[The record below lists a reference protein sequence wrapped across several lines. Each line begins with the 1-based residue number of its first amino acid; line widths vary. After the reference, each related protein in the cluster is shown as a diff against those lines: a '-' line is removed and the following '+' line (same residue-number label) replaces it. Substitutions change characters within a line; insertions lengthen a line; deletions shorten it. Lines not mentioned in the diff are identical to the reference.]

1 METKLDCFVAISE
14 QGYKEGEALSADI
27 GDEAIDRDGDD
38 TGYTDVN
45 IGNPCNVNGE
55 ITSIEIWALTN
66 LVGCKVASFYIVS
79 RSGNNAYLATRDY
92 VVIGAV
98 TAGSKQTFPVN
109 LLIRKGDYIGYWA
122 DSGDIEY
129 SYADNAGVW
138 SVQNDSIP
146 CSNKLFT
153 YYVGDAISVKGT
165 GIEITPKTFA
175 NIDGTLLV
183 DDNGSTSAG
192 GIDFY
197 GVRIPCELDVRRDII
212 GTYFNVGQG
221 IRIAITVNG
230 EPVEDSLIGDITI
243 AHNLNYISTFS
254 FTLGNPKYSPLTL
267 TGANIVVNSVV
278 IITIYVNGQ
287 AFILFTGLI
296 DETRTTY
303 DGGYRLQINGR
314 DYGKKLLDKTMT
326 LISVQES
333 ADKSYRGS
341 MVKYLAGQ
349 ADITNVNVP
358 TGDKVTIDHSFQD
371 QTIWD
376 MIQKECAIEGW
387 YVQHDENAIM
397 KLQIRK
403 IKSNKTSYPVA
414 DWEYGEDKF
423 IQLGLETSDIGII
436 NKVII
441 LGAIFEE
448 ETITV
453 NPVVPVEVVKPPVL
467 YDETSTTFNKSFT
480 VGEVVTNWSEGDAT
494 LKVITEYIGYTK
506 PLGYLFPVSQN
517 YKFKII
523 GSMSGKI
530 KSLEFSVSGGATKAG
545 QSSNYV
551 LVARGIGY
559 EYPPLSAT
567 EKAFSISITVKT
579 KDRASGGIEELEE
592 ENPEETFTSTITYTQ
607 VKATVTDNIS
617 ISVYGERKPNN
628 EGTLEFPLA
637 ETEAQCKRI
646 GENIILDS
654 HRFIKQPDFEIPFN
668 PKLIVGQT
676 VELTDKKIGYDEDR
690 YFVEEVIHT
699 IGADSEGKMKAR
711 TRIGCVYYA

>member
-1 METKLDCFVAISE
+1 METKIDCFVAVSE
-14 QGYKEGEALSADI
+14 QGGEGEALSVDI
-27 GDEAIDRDGDD
+27 GSPAIEGNFDD
-38 TGYTDVN
+38 FETT
-45 IGNPCNVNGE
+45 NVNKDNPANASGR
-55 ITSIEIWALTN
+55 ITSIEIWAATN
-66 LVGCKVASFYIVS
+66 ITGLKVATFYVV
-79 RSGNNAYLATRDY
+79 SGNYLSARD
-92 VVIGAV
+92 VETIGAV
-98 TAGSKQTFPVN
+98 TAGSIQTFEVN
-109 LLIRKGDYIGYWA
+109 LEVQEGDYLGCYFTGGTIACEEPDHSGYWYQA
-122 DSGDIEY
+122 GDQTSCTNIE
-129 SYADNAGVW
+129 
-138 SVQNDSIP
+138 
-146 CSNKLFT
+146 F
-153 YYVGDAISVKGT
+153 VGTENISTMSLYGT
-165 GIEITPKTFA
+165 GISVIQKTYA
-175 NIDGTLLV
+175 NISPCELLV
-183 DDNGSTSAG
+183 NDNGSTSAG
-192 GIDFY
+192 GTDFY
-197 GVRIPCELDVRRDII
+197 GVRIPCQLDVRRDII

-221 IRIAITVNG
+221 IRIAITVDG
-230 EPVEDSLIGDITI
+230 EPVSDSLIGDITI

-254 FTLGNPKYSPLTL
+254 FTLGSPKYSPLISPYYI
-267 TGANIVVNSVV
+267 AVNSIV
-278 IITIYVNGQ
+278 IITVYVNGQ
-287 AFILFTGLI
+287 AFKLFTGLV

-326 LISVQES
+326 LISVQDS

-349 ADITNVNVP
+349 ANITNINVP

-448 ETITV
+448 EVITV
-453 NPVVPVEVVKPPVL
+453 NPVVPVEVVP
-467 YDETSTTFNKSFT
+467 DEEVYEYTNYNFSPSFT
-480 VGEVVTNWSEGDAT
+480 AGEVITGWSEGDAVI
-494 LKVITEYIGYTK
+494 KVTAFYTGYTK

-517 YKFKII
+517 YKFKIT
-523 GSMSGKI
+523 GSDSGKI
-530 KSLEFSVSGGATKAG
+530 QGLSFSVSGGATKAG

-551 LVARGIGY
+551 LIARKIGY

-567 EKAFSISITVKT
+567 EQAFSITITFKIKNQT
-579 KDRASGGIEELEE
+579 GGGIEELEE

-617 ISVYGERKPNN
+617 IGVYGERKPNN

-637 ETEAQCKRI
+637 ETEAQCRRI
-646 GENIILDS
+646 GENVCLDS

>member
-1 METKLDCFVAISE
+1 METKLDCFVAVSG
-14 QGYKEGEALSADI
+14 QSS
-27 GDEAIDRDGDD
+27 
-38 TGYTDVN
+38 TG
-45 IGNPCNVNGE
+45 
-55 ITSIEIWALTN
+55 
-66 LVGCKVASFYIVS
+66 
-79 RSGNNAYLATRDY
+79 R
-92 VVIGAV
+92 
-98 TAGSKQTFPVN
+98 
-109 LLIRKGDYIGYWA
+109 
-122 DSGDIEY
+122 
-129 SYADNAGVW
+129 
-138 SVQNDSIP
+138 
-146 CSNKLFT
+146 T
-153 YYVGDAISVKGT
+153 YYDV
-165 GIEITPKTFA
+165 
-175 NIDGTLLV
+175 DGTLLV
-183 DDNGSTSAG
+183 DDNGSTGAG
-192 GIDFY
+192 GTDFY
-197 GVRIPCELDVRRDII
+197 GVRLPCQLDVVRNII

-221 IRIAITVNG
+221 IRVTITVDG
-230 EPVEDSLIGDITI
+230 EPVSDSLIGDITI

-254 FTLGNPKYSPLTL
+254 FTLGNPKYSPLVSPYYI
-267 TGANIVVNSVV
+267 AVNSVV
-278 IITIYVNGQ
+278 VITVYVNGQ
-287 AFILFTGLI
+287 AFKLFTGLV

-326 LISVQES
+326 LISVQDS

-371 QTIWD
+371 QTLWD

-448 ETITV
+448 EIITA
-453 NPVVPVEVVKPPVL
+453 NPVTPVEVVP
-467 YDETSTTFNKSFT
+467 DEEVYEYTDYSFSPSFT
-480 VGEVVTNWSEGDAT
+480 AGQVVTGWTDGDA
-494 LKVITEYIGYTK
+494 VIRVTASYIGYTK
-506 PLGYLFPVSQN
+506 PSGYIFPQSQN
-517 YKFKII
+517 YKFTIT
-523 GSMSGKI
+523 GSDSGKI
-530 KSLEFSVSGGATKAG
+530 QGLSFSVGDGATKAG

-551 LVARGIGY
+551 MVARDCTGMLPTFS
-559 EYPPLSAT
+559 EA
-567 EKAFSISITVKT
+567 AFSITITFKIKNQT
-579 KDRASGGIEELEE
+579 GGGIEELET
-592 ENPEETFTSTITYTQ
+592 ENPEETFTSTIFYTQ
-607 VKATVTDNIS
+607 VKATVTDTNS
-617 ISVYGERKPNN
+617 IALYGERKPNN

-699 IGADSEGKMKAR
+699 IGADAEGKMKAR

>member
-1 METKLDCFVAISE
+1 METKLDCFIVVSG
-14 QGYKEGEALSADI
+14 QSS
-27 GDEAIDRDGDD
+27 
-38 TGYTDVN
+38 TGKTY
-45 IGNPCNVNGE
+45 
-55 ITSIEIWALTN
+55 
-66 LVGCKVASFYIVS
+66 ASS
-79 RSGNNAYLATRDY
+79 S
-92 VVIGAV
+92 
-98 TAGSKQTFPVN
+98 
-109 LLIRKGDYIGYWA
+109 
-122 DSGDIEY
+122 
-129 SYADNAGVW
+129 
-138 SVQNDSIP
+138 
-146 CSNKLFT
+146 
-153 YYVGDAISVKGT
+153 
-165 GIEITPKTFA
+165 
-175 NIDGTLLV
+175 GTLLV
-183 DDNGSTSAG
+183 NDIDVG
-192 GIDFY
+192 GLPRDSGIFSW
-197 GVRIPCELDVRRDII
+197 VRIPCELEVVTDII

-221 IRIAITVNG
+221 IRVAITVNG
-230 EPVEDSLIGDITI
+230 EHVEDSLIGDITI

-254 FTLGNPKYSPLTL
+254 FTLGSPKYSPLISPYYI
-267 TGANIVVNSVV
+267 AVNSVV
-278 IITIYVNGQ
+278 IITAYVNGQ
-287 AFILFTGLI
+287 AFKLFTGLV

-326 LISVQES
+326 LISVQDS

-349 ADITNVNVP
+349 ASITNVNIP
-358 TGDKVTIDHSFQD
+358 TGDAVTIDHSFQD
-371 QTIWD
+371 QTLWD
-376 MIQKECAIEGW
+376 MVQKECAIEGW

-397 KLQIRK
+397 KLQTRK

-448 ETITV
+448 ETITA
-453 NPVVPVEVVKPPVL
+453 NPVVPIEVIPNEPEYEEGSVTASKDYGQIIVPSGTA
-467 YDETSTTFNKSFT
+467 YSDENITIKVRFTNADIYQSSFILGVTVTTYYNFDVSGAKVNFITDSK
-480 VGEVVTNWSEGDAT
+480 WS
-494 LKVITEYIGYTK
+494 IT
-506 PLGYLFPVSQN
+506 
-517 YKFKII
+517 
-523 GSMSGKI
+523 
-530 KSLEFSVSGGATKAG
+530 GGATIV
-545 QSSNYV
+545 SSSRTFCRIKREV
-551 LVARGIGY
+551 GFGTG
-559 EYPPLSAT
+559 E
-567 EKAFSISITVKT
+567 EAFTISVTIKWKEQVG
-579 KDRASGGIEELEE
+579 GGIEELEE
-592 ENPEETFTSTITYTQ
+592 ENPEETFESKINYIQ
-607 VKATVTDNIS
+607 VKATVTDSTS
-617 ISVYGERKPNN
+617 IGVYGERKPNN

>member
-1 METKLDCFVAISE
+1 METKLDCFVAVSG
-14 QGYKEGEALSADI
+14 QSS
-27 GDEAIDRDGDD
+27 
-38 TGYTDVN
+38 TGKTY
-45 IGNPCNVNGE
+45 
-55 ITSIEIWALTN
+55 
-66 LVGCKVASFYIVS
+66 ASS
-79 RSGNNAYLATRDY
+79 S
-92 VVIGAV
+92 
-98 TAGSKQTFPVN
+98 
-109 LLIRKGDYIGYWA
+109 
-122 DSGDIEY
+122 
-129 SYADNAGVW
+129 
-138 SVQNDSIP
+138 
-146 CSNKLFT
+146 
-153 YYVGDAISVKGT
+153 
-165 GIEITPKTFA
+165 
-175 NIDGTLLV
+175 GTLLV
-183 DDNGSTSAG
+183 NDIDVG
-192 GIDFY
+192 GLPRDSGIFSW
-197 GVRIPCELDVRRDII
+197 VRIPCQLDVVTDII

-221 IRIAITVNG
+221 IRVAITVDG
-230 EPVEDSLIGDITI
+230 ESVSDSLIGDITI

-254 FTLGNPKYSPLTL
+254 FTLGNPKYSPLVSPYYI
-267 TGANIVVNSVV
+267 AVNSVV
-278 IITIYVNGQ
+278 IITVYVNGQ
-287 AFILFTGLI
+287 AFKLFTGLV

-326 LISVQES
+326 LISVQDS

-349 ADITNVNVP
+349 ASITNVNVP

-371 QTIWD
+371 QTLWD
-376 MIQKECAIEGW
+376 MVQKECAIEGW

-397 KLQIRK
+397 KLQTRK

-448 ETITV
+448 ETITA
-453 NPVVPVEVVKPPVL
+453 NPVTPVEVVP
-467 YDETSTTFNKSFT
+467 DEKVYEYTDYSFSPSFT
-480 VGEVVTNWSEGDAT
+480 AGEVVSGWTDGDA
-494 LKVITEYIGYTK
+494 VIRVTAFYIGYTK

-517 YKFKII
+517 YKFKIT
-523 GSMSGKI
+523 GSDSGKI
-530 KSLEFSVSGGATKAG
+530 QGLSFSVSGGATKAG

-551 LVARGIGY
+551 LIERKVGY

-567 EKAFSISITVKT
+567 EQAFSITITFKIKNQT
-579 KDRASGGIEELEE
+579 GGGIEELES

-607 VKATVTDNIS
+607 VKAIVTDNTS
-617 ISVYGERKPNN
+617 IGIYGERKPNN
-628 EGTLEFPLA
+628 EGTLDFPLA

-654 HRFIKQPDFEIPFN
+654 HRFIKQPDFEVAFN

-699 IGADSEGKMKAR
+699 IGANSEGKMKAR